1 MTTTQ
6 LLIGEESTSAFV
18 ETDDFRLHYH
28 DVGTGHPIL
37 LLHGAGPGATAWSNF
52 GRNILELA
60 ESNRVLALDLPGW
73 GRSSTPTADTRRN
86 LVEAAIGLLDALQI
100 EKAAFVGNSMGGMM
114 SIAAA
119 VRYPDRVSH
128 LVAMGTPCPGP
139 NYFQPA
145 GLTEGLRILFEG
157 YRETTPENLK
167 RLVQVMCFDQSLA
180 TDELSALRAKAAL
193 SNPDHLAAY
202 VTSLDDGLPT
212 FMGDYMSLGA
222 QIAEVRAPTLVVHGR
237 DDRVVSFEHG
247 LRLTSLVGDSRLV
260 LLNRCGHWVQVEH
273 ADEFN
278 RLVAQF
284 VQNS

>member
-52 GRNILELA
+52 GRNIPELA

-180 TDELSALRAKAAL
+180 TDELSALRARRL
-193 SNPDHLAAY
+193 CRIRTTWRP
-202 VTSLDDGLPT
+202 TSP
-212 FMGDYMSLGA
+212 
-222 QIAEVRAPTLVVHGR
+222 
-237 DDRVVSFEHG
+237 
-247 LRLTSLVGDSRLV
+247 RLMTDCPRSWATTCPSERRSP
-260 LLNRCGHWVQVEH
+260 RCGHRPSSCTDATTAWS
-273 ADEFN
+273 A
-278 RLVAQF
+278 
-284 VQNS
+284 SSTGYG